1 MRFLLYIS
9 KKYSIP
15 IVTPLVEYLLTTEH
29 ECALYLSAKV
39 AACCPSA
46 WQSLRRFSRVQDAR
60 NFQPDFVLSPGNF
73 VDFRIPGRKV
83 QIFHGLGVEKDSH
96 YKIRHFFDC
105 YCTSGPYVTTR
116 FRELQRKYRYFAV
129 IETGWPKVDYI
140 LNYPTHNLQQKLNI
154 PSDKKIILYAPTFS
168 TKLES
173 ATDLLETIPAIQR
186 DDELWLVK
194 FHELMHK
201 EVITAFAK
209 TCGDMVRII
218 SDYDITPWLHVA
230 DVMLSDTSSVI
241 YEFMLLDKPIITYRT
256 RSRSDKGIDI
266 TQPEQL
272 RSALDA
278 AFSSP
283 SAHAEQ
289 RARHLAEINP
299 DRSGTISP
307 KLIQR
312 LVQMTRDDAFPK
324 HRKPLNL
331 FRKMQILYHERFR
344 KGYLR

>member
-15 IVTPLVEYLLTTEH
+15 IVTPLVDYLLTTEH
-29 ECALYLSAKV
+29 QCALFLSAKV
-39 AACCPSA
+39 SKSCPDA
-46 WQSLRRFSRVQDAR
+46 WHSLPRFSTVQDAR
-60 NFQPDFVLSPGNF
+60 KFQPDFVLAPGNF

-105 YCTSGPYVTTR
+105 YCTSGPYVTAR
-116 FRELQRKYRYFAV
+116 FRELQRKHRYFAV

-140 LNYPTHNLQQKLNI
+140 LNYPTENLKQKLNL
-154 PSDKKIILYAPTFS
+154 PEDKKIILYAPTFS

-173 ATDLLETIPAIQR
+173 ATDLLSTIPAIQR

-194 FHELMHK
+194 FHELMNK
-201 EVITAFAK
+201 EVVAEFAR
-209 TCGDMVRII
+209 TCGDTLRII
-218 SDYDITPWLHVA
+218 TDYDITPWLHVA

-241 YEFMLLDKPIITYRT
+241 YECMLLNKPVVTYRT

-266 TQPEQL
+266 THPEQL
-272 RSALDA
+272 RPALDETIA
-278 AFSSP
+278 YPQAQ
-283 SAHAEQ
+283 AQQ
-289 RARHLAEINP
+289 RAHHIAEINP
-299 DRSGTISP
+299 DCSGTISQ

-312 LVQMTRDDAFPK
+312 LVQMARDDAFPK